1 VPYTSNHPAARLS
14 GEQTS
19 GKAVRQAS
27 QDLTESGAF
36 CFARRIAAKVAVEQD
51 AKKFTGIDTEIN
63 PLPSRKQD
71 RLDSGHSFGW
81 KSAFDAAVRETNL
94 AQLRKH
100 VMSAEE
106 AIYLRMQEQVNAPN
120 DAELQAMQEA
130 ILVLREIQVTKLGY
144 PDWKKK

>member
-1 VPYTSNHPAARLS
+1 MPYTSNHPAARLS

-71 RLDSGHSFGW
+71 RLDSGHSSGW
-81 KSAFDAAVRETNL
+81 KSAFDAAVRETDL
-94 AQLRKH
+94 ERLRKH
-100 VMSAEE
+100 VLSAEE
-106 AIYLRMQEQVNAPN
+106 KIYLRMQELTPN
-120 DAELQAMQEA
+120 HAELQAMQEA
-130 ILVLREIQVTKLGY
+130 ILVLREIQVAKLSY
-144 PDWKKK
+144 PDWKK

>member
-1 VPYTSNHPAARLS
+1 VAETEAAPRPFQISSLRWAPTLRTSS
-14 GEQTS
+14 GHWEQ
-19 GKAVRQAS
+19 
-27 QDLTESGAF
+27 
-36 CFARRIAAKVAVEQD
+36 
-51 AKKFTGIDTEIN
+51 
-63 PLPSRKQD
+63 KQD
-71 RLDSGHSFGW
+71 RLDSGHSSDW
-81 KSAFDAAVRETNL
+81 KSAFDAAVHETNL

>member
-1 VPYTSNHPAARLS
+1 MEL
-14 GEQTS
+14 
-19 GKAVRQAS
+19 
-27 QDLTESGAF
+27 
-36 CFARRIAAKVAVEQD
+36 I
-51 AKKFTGIDTEIN
+51 TEIN
-63 PLPSRKQD
+63 LLPSQKQD
-71 RLDSGHSFGW
+71 RLDSGHSSPDW

-106 AIYLRMQEQVNAPN
+106 AIYLRMQEQVNASN
-120 DAELQAMQEA
+120 DAELQAMQQA